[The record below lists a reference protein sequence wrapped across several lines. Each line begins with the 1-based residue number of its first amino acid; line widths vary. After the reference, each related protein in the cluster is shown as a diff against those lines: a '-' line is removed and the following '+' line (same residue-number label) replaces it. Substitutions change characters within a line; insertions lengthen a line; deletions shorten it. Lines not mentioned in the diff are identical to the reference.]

1 MFASDHVFTA
11 TQWWCRENAVDPM
24 ARRLLPFFFETLDAL
39 YATVLRFPVAWA
51 SDAQMP
57 IKSGARYSMYIGI
70 SLSPEALSLLRAA
83 IGLAGDAYCIANR
96 LSQIELASLKQ
107 PLSELLSELQR
118 LRDLRNFF
126 AHLDDHLANLDK
138 HGITGSIQTN
148 CGIEYSG
155 ATGCFHLV
163 LVGNVLHYVRNGSA
177 LETDVGKTSFLG
189 LLTSARPT
197 YAELANHSAYRQ
209 SCNYPA
215 SELIYAA

>member
-57 IKSGARYSMYIGI
+57 IKSA
-70 SLSPEALSLLRAA
+70 
-83 IGLAGDAYCIANR
+83 
-96 LSQIELASLKQ
+96 
-107 PLSELLSELQR
+107 
-118 LRDLRNFF
+118 
-126 AHLDDHLANLDK
+126 
-138 HGITGSIQTN
+138 
-148 CGIEYSG
+148 
-155 ATGCFHLV
+155 
-163 LVGNVLHYVRNGSA
+163 
-177 LETDVGKTSFLG
+177 
-189 LLTSARPT
+189 SARPT

>member
-1 MFASDHVFTA
+1 
-11 TQWWCRENAVDPM
+11 
-24 ARRLLPFFFETLDAL
+24 
-39 YATVLRFPVAWA
+39 
-51 SDAQMP
+51 
-57 IKSGARYSMYIGI
+57 MYIGI

-83 IGLAGDAYCIANR
+83 IGLAGDAYCIAKR

-107 PLSELLSELQR
+107 PLSELLRELER
-118 LRDLRNFF
+118 LRNLRNFF
-126 AHLDDHLANLDK
+126 AHLDDRLANLDE

-163 LVGNVLHYVRNGSA
+163 LVGNVLHFVSKGAA

-189 LLTSARPT
+189 LLASARPT
-197 YAELANHSAYRQ
+197 YAELANHRAYQQ